1 MVPGRTRHAAQARAG
16 PAGGPRGVLCCTM
29 PNMPNTTAAAPD
41 VDCKSLARDLRVD
54 IIRMIEAA
62 GSGHPGGSLSI
73 IDILTVLYW
82 KFLKHDP
89 KKPDWPERDRF
100 ILSKGHA
107 CPALYAVMAKRGY
120 FDKSLLSTLRKLDS
134 PLQGHPDR
142 LRLPGIEF
150 STGSLGQGL
159 SVGVGMAYAAK
170 LDKNAAR
177 TYVVLGDGE
186 MQEGQNWEAFMSAPK
201 FGLDN
206 LVAIVDH
213 NGGQIDGQVHDVMD
227 LEPLADKLRAFNWDV
242 QTVDGH
248 DDAAVEKAL
257 AAAQKSGGKPH
268 ALVAKTIKGKGVS
281 FMEGNIGWHGKAP
294 NKDEADKAVAEILNG
309 K

>member
-1 MVPGRTRHAAQARAG
+1 
-16 PAGGPRGVLCCTM
+16 M
-29 PNMPNTTAAAPD
+29 PTATQSPTD
-41 VDCKSLARDLRVD
+41 LKSLTRDMRVD

-62 GSGHPGGSLSI
+62 GNGHPGGSLSV

-89 KKPDWPERDRF
+89 KNPDWTERDRF

-120 FDKSLLSTLRKLDS
+120 FPHELLLTLRKLGS

-142 LRLPGIEF
+142 MRLPGIEF

-159 SVGVGMAYAAK
+159 SVGVGMALAAK
-170 LDKNAAR
+170 MDKKDWK

-201 FGLDN
+201 WKLDN
-206 LVAIVDH
+206 LVMILDH
-213 NGGQIDGQVHDVMD
+213 NNGQIDGTVEQVMNI
-227 LEPLADKLRAFNWDV
+227 EPVADKLRAFNWNV
-242 QTVDGH
+242 QLVDGH
-248 DDAAVEKAL
+248 DLDAVEKAL
-257 AAAQKSGGKPH
+257 TNAQNLGGKPH
-268 ALVAKTIKGKGVS
+268 AIIAKTIKGKGVS
-281 FMEGNIGWHGKAP
+281 FMENNIAWHGNAP
-294 NKDEADKAVAEILNG
+294 KKEDADKAVKEILDA
-309 K
+309 

>member
-1 MVPGRTRHAAQARAG
+1 
-16 PAGGPRGVLCCTM
+16 M
-29 PNMPNTTAAAPD
+29 PTATTPD
-41 VDCKSLARDLRVD
+41 IDCKSLARDMRVD
-54 IIRMIEAA
+54 IIRMIETA
-62 GSGHPGGSLSI
+62 GSGHPGGSLSV
-73 IDILTVLYW
+73 IDLLTVLYW

-89 KKPDWPERDRF
+89 KKPDWADRDRL

-120 FDKSLLSTLRKLDS
+120 FDKSLLATLRKLGS

-142 LRLPGIEF
+142 MRLPGIEF

-159 SVGVGMAYAAK
+159 SVGVGMAFAAK
-170 LDKNAAR
+170 LDKKAWK

-227 LEPLADKLRAFNWDV
+227 LEPLGDKLRSFNWDV
-242 QTVDGH
+242 QTIDGH
-248 DDAAVEKAL
+248 DYAAIENAL
-257 AAAQKSGGKPH
+257 ANAQKAGGKPH
-268 ALVAKTIKGKGVS
+268 AIIAKTIKGKGVS
-281 FMEGNIGWHGKAP
+281 FMEGNIAWHGSAP
-294 NKDEADKAVAEILNG
+294 KKEDADKAVQEILDAR
-309 K
+309 

>member
-1 MVPGRTRHAAQARAG
+1 MPTATQSPTDLKALTRD
-16 PAGGPRGVLCCTM
+16 M
-29 PNMPNTTAAAPD
+29 
-41 VDCKSLARDLRVD
+41 RVD

-73 IDILTVLYW
+73 IDVLTVLYW

-89 KKPDWPERDRF
+89 KNPGWAERDRF

-120 FDKSLLSTLRKLDS
+120 FPHEELLKLRKLDS

-142 LRLPGIEF
+142 MRLPGIEF

-159 SVGVGMAYAAK
+159 SVGVGMALAAK
-170 LDKNAAR
+170 MDKKNWK

-201 FGLDN
+201 WKLDN
-206 LVAIVDH
+206 LIMILDH
-213 NGGQIDGQVHDVMD
+213 NNGQIDGPVDQVMNI
-227 LEPLADKLRAFNWDV
+227 EPVADKLRSFNWDV
-242 QTVDGH
+242 QLIDGH
-248 DDAAVEKAL
+248 DLAAIEKAL
-257 AAAQKSGGKPH
+257 TAAHNGGGKPQ
-268 ALVAKTIKGKGVS
+268 AIIAKTIKGKGVS
-281 FMEGNIGWHGKAP
+281 FMENNIAWHGNAP
-294 NKDEADKAVAEILNG
+294 KKDDADKAVKEILNG
-309 K
+309 